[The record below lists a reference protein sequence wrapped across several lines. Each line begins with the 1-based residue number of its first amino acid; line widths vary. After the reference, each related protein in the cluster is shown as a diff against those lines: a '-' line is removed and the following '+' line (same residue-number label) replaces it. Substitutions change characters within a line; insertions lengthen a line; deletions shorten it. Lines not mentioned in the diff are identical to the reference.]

1 MVPRLLLIAV
11 VAAIAMAGW
20 FATWGMWR
28 YGDAVRDLGP
38 IATRQFE
45 TPTLILLGTG
55 GETENPS
62 RLGPALGFASGST
75 VLLIDAGRGVA
86 GKLRAASIALAQP
99 TSVYLTSLLPENT
112 VGLDDLLSSGWRA
125 GRERPLRLV
134 GPPGTTA
141 LARGLEASQAHA
153 TDALSAQLGLHVEG
167 ARFAVE
173 ELDGPWVGRDGDITV
188 EARPLSGGPLPSL
201 GFRLEV
207 AGRSAVVGGVER
219 DPEQL
224 VELARGTTALVHG
237 AVFADSVRAA
247 VEAGAEDAERIERE
261 ASLQISL
268 RELAG
273 AAREAGAAHLVLVR
287 LRPPPLFDFQFELLV
302 SESYDGRVVVGHDGD
317 ELTL

>member
-1 MVPRLLLIAV
+1 MLPRLLLIAV

-28 YGDAVRDLGP
+28 YADAVRDLGP
-38 IATRQFE
+38 LETRQFE
-45 TPTLILLGTG
+45 APTLILLGTG
-55 GETENPS
+55 GEIENPS
-62 RLGPALGFASGST
+62 RLGPAIGFASGST
-75 VLLIDAGRGVA
+75 VLLADAGRGVA
-86 GKLRAASIALAQP
+86 GKLRAASIALTQP

-134 GPPGTTA
+134 GPPGTVA
-141 LARGLEASQAHA
+141 LARGLEASQASA
-153 TDALSAQLGLHVEG
+153 TAALSAQLGLHVEG

-173 ELDGPWVGRDGDITV
+173 ELDAPWAGNEGDITV
-188 EARPLSGGPLPSL
+188 VARPLSGGPLFSL
-201 GFRLEV
+201 GFRFEA
-207 AGRSAVVGGVER
+207 AGRSAVVAGADR

-224 VELARGTTALVHG
+224 AELARGVTALVHG

-247 VEAGAEDAERIERE
+247 VEAGAEDAARIERE

-273 AAREAGAAHLVLVR
+273 VAREAGAAHLVLVR

-302 SESYDGRVVVGHDGD
+302 SESYDGRVVVGRDGD

>member
-1 MVPRLLLIAV
+1 MVPRLLLISV

-28 YGDAVRDLGP
+28 YADAVRDLGP
-38 IATRQFE
+38 IETRQFE
-45 TPTLILLGTG
+45 APTLILLGTG

-62 RLGPALGFASGST
+62 RLGPAIGFASGAT
-75 VLLIDAGRGVA
+75 VVLADAGRGVA
-86 GKLRAASIALAQP
+86 GRLREAGIALDQP

-125 GRERPLRLV
+125 GREHPLRLV

-141 LARGLEASQAHA
+141 LARGLEASQAQA
-153 TDALSAQLGLHVEG
+153 TEALSAQLGLHAEG

-173 ELDGPWVGRDGDITV
+173 EIDGPWAGRDGDITI
-188 EARPLSGGPLPSL
+188 EARPLSGGPLPAL
-201 GFRLEV
+201 GFRFEA
-207 AGRSAVVGGVER
+207 AGRSAVVAGADR

-224 VELARGTTALVHG
+224 ALLARGATALVHG

-273 AAREAGAAHLVLVR
+273 AARKAGAAHLVLVR

-302 SESYDGRVVVGHDGD
+302 SESYDGRVVVGRDGD